1 MVYLA
6 GGALCR
12 SLKYYNQYEAE
23 MIKLISEKEFDTYL
37 EGMVKHFVDFY
48 KENPW
53 NISRKEEKIEE
64 YFRCVLLYSFHRF
77 IVELSDE
84 GEVIGFLMAYPAN
97 FLCKI
102 SAVPEST
109 ISLFVDFTSTSKE
122 LWNYFLKTIEKAP
135 FRNLMSLTISGTE
148 IYKFLEAE
156 DFRKIGEVQNS
167 ADKNQFRW
175 PIMKKIMNFLT

>member
-1 MVYLA
+1 
-6 GGALCR
+6 
-12 SLKYYNQYEAE
+12 
-23 MIKLISEKEFDTYL
+23 MIKQIVKNEDLEMYL
-37 EGMVKHFVDFY
+37 GKMVEHFVGFY
-48 KENPW
+48 NEDPW
-53 NISRKEEKIEE
+53 NLSRKEEKIEE

-122 LWNYFLKTIEKAP
+122 LWDFFMESIKKAP
-135 FRNLMSLTISGTE
+135 FRNLLSLTICGTE
-148 IYKFLEAE
+148 IYKFLEDE
-156 DFRKIGEVQNS
+156 GFRRVGEVTRS
-167 ADKNQFRW
+167 PDKRQYLW
-175 PIMKKIMNFLT
+175 PIMKKTMNFLT

>member
-1 MVYLA
+1 
-6 GGALCR
+6 
-12 SLKYYNQYEAE
+12 
-23 MIKLISEKEFDTYL
+23 MIKQIVKNEDLEMYL
-37 EGMVKHFVDFY
+37 GKMVEHFVGFY
-48 KENPW
+48 NEDPW
-53 NISRKEEKIEE
+53 NLSRKEEKIEE

-122 LWNYFLKTIEKAP
+122 LWDFFMESIKKAQ
-135 FRNLMSLTISGTE
+135 FRNLLSLTICGTE
-148 IYKFLEAE
+148 IYKFL
-156 DFRKIGEVQNS
+156 
-167 ADKNQFRW
+167 
-175 PIMKKIMNFLT
+175 